1 MNTND
6 EFENKLTLVNDEG
19 EEVEFDVIAGINYKD
34 DFYLILLPTSIPNA
48 PEDEAFVF
56 KYTEYEDG
64 DAEYEFIDDDEI
76 LDGVFKIYEQLL
88 NDEE

>member
-1 MNTND
+1 M
-6 EFENKLTLVNDEG
+6 NDEG

-56 KYTEYEDG
+56 KCTEYEDG

-76 LDGVFKIYEQLL
+76 LKIGQNETADRHFFDLPERHNRHAQ
-88 NDEE
+88 

>member
-1 MNTND
+1 M
-6 EFENKLTLVNDEG
+6 
-19 EEVEFDVIAGINYKD
+19 
-34 DFYLILLPTSIPNA
+34 ILLPTSIPNA

-56 KYTEYEDG
+56 KCTEYEDG

-88 NDEE
+88 KDEE